1 MHTHRA
7 YLCKCMHSSLSSE
20 RITMVTYTDVYV
32 HIDISS
38 YGFCVLTEGYL
49 ETVAFEYVV
58 VQPFKYL

>member
-1 MHTHRA
+1 MQMHAQLSVKRTHNYGDLYRCICA
-7 YLCKCMHSSLSSE
+7 
-20 RITMVTYTDVYV
+20 